1 MSDGPSGPA
10 GAGDGAALADLAS
23 LRRIE
28 RSAAAWTL
36 VGALAYAVFG
46 RFAGA
51 LVLTG
56 VSAAIIVGFRG
67 LQGIVSAIGP
77 AEQGDREAKVG
88 WRQGLEAFVRLGLLV
103 ALLAACAFLLDPVL
117 FPAIVLGCSTLP
129 AALMTEGLLQAVRA
143 FRGRDHDDVS

>member
-1 MSDGPSGPA
+1 VSG
-10 GAGDGAALADLAS
+10 ALADVAS

-28 RSAAAWTL
+28 RGAAAWTL
-36 VGALAYAVFG
+36 AGALAYVALG
-46 RFAGA
+46 RFPAA
-51 LVLTG
+51 LVLTV
-56 VSAAIIVGFRG
+56 VSAASIVSFRG

-77 AEQGDREAKVG
+77 AEQEDREVKVG
-88 WRQGLEAFVRLGLLV
+88 WRRSLRAFLRLGLLG
-103 ALLAACAFLLDPVL
+103 AFLIACGLLLDRRL

>member
-1 MSDGPSGPA
+1 LSG
-10 GAGDGAALADLAS
+10 ALADVAS

-28 RSAAAWTL
+28 RGAAAWML
-36 VGALAYAVFG
+36 AGALAYAAFG
-46 RFAGA
+46 RFSSA
-51 LVLTG
+51 LVLTV
-56 VSAAIIVGFRG
+56 VSAAGIVAFRG

-88 WRQGLEAFVRLGLLV
+88 WRQGLKAFVRLGLWG
-103 ALLAACAFLLDPVL
+103 ALLAACGLLLDRRL

>member
-1 MSDGPSGPA
+1 MSGAPSGPPGASA
-10 GAGDGAALADLAS
+10 GGALADLAS

-28 RSAAAWTL
+28 RSAAAWTAA
-36 VGALAYAVFG
+36 GALAFAATG
-46 RFAGA
+46 RFAAA

-56 VSAAIIVGFRG
+56 VSAASIVGFRG

-77 AEQGDREAKVG
+77 AAQGDREAEVG
-88 WRQGLEAFVRLGLLV
+88 WRQGLKASVRLGLLGAFLTATV
-103 ALLAACAFLLDPVL
+103 FLLDPGL